1 MKFRPRYLL
10 YLLSALALF
19 NFAKWS
25 IHFISSEYRP
35 LDFRTYYLAG
45 EAYQAGM
52 NPWDEKAS
60 EQIWQSYDSCTTGEW
75 KTGIGI
81 PHAAVVY
88 SPQFIWFFKPFNAFE
103 FTSSKWLQFG
113 LNIIFLFGICY
124 LISKLNPLLKLHQIA
139 IALAA
144 FRGTWFALDN
154 GQPIIAV
161 SFIIL
166 LALYCSREKE
176 KPLLSGLLLGI
187 IGFKFTLLIPIV
199 IWLLLN
205 RRYKTIVMIILT
217 GLSLNL
223 PIIIFHK
230 AYLYTWIDN
239 MDRMWMYIN
248 SGETNGLSIIN
259 CNAIANIVKVDVSVL
274 KPLSSVI
281 YLSSFAYIF
290 IKLKLKKIAYHEALF
305 LLALTEICF
314 GQHLMYDL
322 LLLISIFAI
331 TDFKQNIWIT
341 WPLILALTFPI
352 GSLAEKIN
360 FPELNYVLP
369 FALLAYWIYVQ
380 STLPPSKY
388 KEIKNPS

>member
-1 MKFRPRYLL
+1 M
-10 YLLSALALF
+10 F

-45 EAYQAGM
+45 EAYQAGN

-60 EQIWQSYDSCTTGEW
+60 EQIWQSYDSCTTGKW

-88 SPQFIWFFKPFNAFE
+88 SPQFIWFFKPFNALE
-103 FTSSKWLQFG
+103 FTSAKWLQFG
-113 LNIIFLFGICY
+113 VNIIFLVGICY
-124 LISKLNPLLKLHQIA
+124 LIKKLNPLLKLYQIA
-139 IALAA
+139 ISLAA

-166 LALYCSREKE
+166 LALYFSNEKE
-176 KPLLSGLLLGI
+176 KTIVSGLLLGI
-187 IGFKFTLLIPIV
+187 VGFKFTLLIPIV
-199 IWLLLN
+199 LWLILK
-205 RRYKTIVMIILT
+205 RQYKTIVMIILS
-217 GLSLNL
+217 GLILNL
-223 PIIIFHK
+223 SIIIFHK
-230 AYLYTWIDN
+230 DHLYTWIDN
-239 MDRMWMYIN
+239 MNRMWMYIN

-259 CNAIANIVKVDVSVL
+259 CNAIANIIKVDVSVL

-281 YLSSFAYIF
+281 YLSSFIYVF
-290 IKLKLKKIAYHEALF
+290 MKLKHKNIANHKALF

-322 LLLISIFAI
+322 LLILSFFMI
-331 TDFKQNIWIT
+331 TDLKQDIWIT
-341 WPLILALTFPI
+341 WPLLLALTFPI
-352 GSLAEKIN
+352 GAIAEKIN
-360 FPELNYVLP
+360 SPELNYVLP

-380 STLPPSKY
+380 STLPPSRY